1 MPKGY
6 WLARLNI
13 KDQDTF
19 AEYRKR
25 NAAPLAKFGGRFLV
39 RGGKAEAK
47 FGPAAA
53 ENVVIEFD
61 NYAQAVACF
70 ISDEYQAAAQYLK
83 QSCEVIEFVIV
94 EGAD

>member
-6 WLARLNI
+6 WIARLNI
-13 KDQDTF
+13 RDRDTF
-19 AEYRKR
+19 VEYRKR

-39 RGGKAEAK
+39 RGGNAETR
-47 FGPAAA
+47 FGPAAG

-61 NYAQAVACF
+61 SYAQAVACF
-70 ISDEYQAAAQYLK
+70 DSAEYQAAVQYLQ
-83 QSCEVIEFVIV
+83 QSCDVIEFVIV